1 MYRVYYIGG
10 IKTDGTKATDDRAGE
25 NEKESTDSKK
35 EKEDIDS
42 ENQTYVPFC
51 CVFIFLNLVS
61 LLTLMLLSDLCALS
75 FGY

>member
-42 ENQTYVPFC
+42 ENQTYVLFC
-51 CVFIFLNLVS
+51 CVFIFARSWCL
-61 LLTLMLLSDLCALS
+61 AS
-75 FGY
+75 FRKFYCQTKI